1 MFHVFTKTL
10 FFNFMNFLNRHLV
23 LILALICM
31 NQLVYAQVF
40 YGEGFEPLE
49 GVPSPDEFVPPIQNK
64 QSINSQQDIQD
75 AYVRKDYATVLRLL
89 RLLADRGDA
98 SAQFNLGYMYYNGRG
113 VHQDYKEAVRWYR
126 LAAGRGHALAQFN
139 LGVMY
144 DNGRGVTQDN
154 REAVKW
160 YRLAAEQ
167 NDASAQ
173 TNLGWMYE
181 TGHGVTQD
189 YQEALKSYRL
199 AEAQAAQANF
209 ERQEEAKRVRVER
222 ANLNPKMAEIEER
235 QERQEANEKQK
246 KQKQEADEKQKKQK
260 QEADEKQMRRDADAR
275 AVAAMGN
282 EVAAYKAKI
291 RAKILRN
298 IVVSSDIPKDALAEF
313 DVTLSPG
320 GAVLNVKLV
329 KSSGN
334 AMYDRAV
341 ERAIKKSDP
350 LPVPPEGP
358 LSNQFRELHLN
369 FSPNE

>member
-1 MFHVFTKTL
+1 MKKLLLIFVSL
-10 FFNFMNFLNRHLV
+10 FLTFEIASADQLEDG
-23 LILALICM
+23 LA
-31 NQLVYAQVF
+31 
-40 YGEGFEPLE
+40 
-49 GVPSPDEFVPPIQNK
+49 
-64 QSINSQQDIQD
+64 
-75 AYVRKDYATVLRLL
+75 AYRDGDYAIALKLL
-89 RLLADRGDA
+89 RPLAKQGNA
-98 SAQFNLGYMYYNGRG
+98 SAQLNLG
-113 VHQDYKEAVRWYR
+113 
-126 LAAGRGHALAQFN
+126 F
-139 LGVMY
+139 MY
-144 DNGRGVTQDN
+144 DLGQGVTKDDK
-154 REAVKW
+154 EAVKW

-189 YQEALKSYRL
+189 YKEALKWYRL
-199 AEAQAAQANF
+199 AEAQAAQANL

-235 QERQEANEKQK
+235 QERQEADEFLNSTLHKQK

-260 QEADEKQMRRDADAR
+260 QEADEKQQRRDADAR
-275 AVAAMGN
+275 TVTAMGN

-298 IVVSSDIPKDALAEF
+298 IVMSSDIPKDALAEF
-313 DVTLSPG
+313 DVSLFSG
-320 GAVLNVKLV
+320 GVVLNVKLV
-329 KSSGN
+329 KSSGS

-358 LSNQFRELHLN
+358 LFNQFRELRLN